1 MLPWISQDN
10 LAFSDYFYQ
19 ARLEPNGRTAELRA
33 SMARRSLPQNWRRFF
48 GAAVL
53 GLGLMALGGCVQPP
67 TPLSDAQAAAAQVAT
82 PDQGNYL
89 LGPEDAVE
97 ISVWKEPDLTKQLVV
112 RPDGKITYPL
122 IGEVQA
128 SGHTVKQ
135 LQDEISKRLEKY
147 VTDAHVTVILLKAQ
161 NYKIYVTGKVNKPG
175 DFTVGKPVNVL
186 QAISMA
192 GGLTPFA
199 SPGSI
204 MVLRS
209 IGGKEEVYPFNYK
222 DVARGLLLEQNRTLL
237 PGDVVVVP

>member
-1 MLPWISQDN
+1 MIKGMVKISDPIN
-10 LAFSDYFYQ
+10 LKEEGMGLTGLSSQAHGKRLICPLLVVFS
-19 ARLEPNGRTAELRA
+19 
-33 SMARRSLPQNWRRFF
+33 
-48 GAAVL
+48 
-53 GLGLMALGGCVQPP
+53 LMMCGCTPP
-67 TPLSDAQAAAAQVAT
+67 VSHLTEAQAAAAAVAT
-82 PDQGNYL
+82 LDQATYL
-89 LGPEDAVE
+89 LGPEDTLE

-128 SGHTVKQ
+128 AGRTVKQ
-135 LQDEISKRLEKY
+135 LQEEILKRLEKY

-161 NYKIYVTGKVNKPG
+161 NYKIYVTGKVSKPG
-175 DFTVGKPVNVL
+175 DFVIGKPVNVM

-204 MVLRS
+204 MVLRTM
-209 IGGKEEVYPFNYK
+209 GGKEQVFPFNYK
-222 DVARGLLLEQNRTLL
+222 EVAKGQFLEQNRTLL

>member
-1 MLPWISQDN
+1 VLLWGCLSPAGPL
-10 LAFSDYFYQ
+10 LA
-19 ARLEPNGRTAELRA
+19 AH
-33 SMARRSLPQNWRRFF
+33 
-48 GAAVL
+48 
-53 GLGLMALGGCVQPP
+53 
-67 TPLSDAQAAAAQVAT
+67 AAAAAVAT
-82 PDQGNYL
+82 PDQTNYL
-89 LGPEDAVE
+89 LGPEDALE

-128 SGHTVKQ
+128 AGQTVKQ
-135 LQDEISKRLEKY
+135 LQTEIFKRLEKY
-147 VTDAHVTVILLKAQ
+147 VTDVHVTVILLKAQ

-175 DFTVGKPVNVL
+175 DFVIGKPVNVM

-204 MVLRS
+204 MVLRT
-209 IGGKEEVYPFNYK
+209 IGGKEEGFPFNYK
-222 DVARGLLLEQNRTLL
+222 DVAKGNFLDQNRTLL

>member
-1 MLPWISQDN
+1 MIH
-10 LAFSDYFYQ
+10 Y
-19 ARLEPNGRTAELRA
+19 NGHE
-33 SMARRSLPQNWRRFF
+33 
-48 GAAVL
+48 GAANRGPGVNVRADNYLTRQPFQFGWRGFL
-53 GLGLMALGGCVQPP
+53 GSLVALGVLLMCSCTPP
-67 TPLSDAQAAAAQVAT
+67 ASHLTEAQAAAATVAT
-82 PDQGNYL
+82 PDQDKYL
-89 LGPEDAVE
+89 LGPEDAIEV
-97 ISVWKEPDLTKQLVV
+97 SVWKEPDLTKQLVV

-128 SGHTVKQ
+128 SGRTVKQ
-135 LQDEISKRLEKY
+135 LQEEILKRLEKF

-175 DFTVGKPVNVL
+175 DFMIGKPVNVM

-204 MVLRS
+204 MVLRT
-209 IGGKEEVYPFNYK
+209 IDGKEEVYPFNYK
-222 DVARGLLLEQNRTLL
+222 DVARGIMLEQNRTLL

>member
-1 MLPWISQDN
+1 MINYNSLVGGQN
-10 LAFSDYFYQ
+10 
-19 ARLEPNGRTAELRA
+19 RRPN
-33 SMARRSLPQNWRRFF
+33 
-48 GAAVL
+48 VL
-53 GLGLMALGGCVQPP
+53 GLRLMGLSAQRSWQWFLSAVVVVLGLVAISGCVPP
-67 TPLSDAQAAAAQVAT
+67 ATSHLTDAQAAAAAVAN
-82 PDQGNYL
+82 PDQDKYL
-89 LGPEDAVE
+89 LGPEDAIE

-128 SGHTVKQ
+128 SGRTVKQ
-135 LQDEISKRLEKY
+135 LQEDILKRLEKY

-175 DFTVGKPVNVL
+175 DFMVGKPVNVM

-204 MVLRS
+204 MVLRTVS
-209 IGGKEEVYPFNYK
+209 GKEETYPFNYK
-222 DVARGLLLEQNRTLL
+222 DVARGFMLEQNRMLL

>member
-1 MLPWISQDN
+1 MRFRSAIKWKWLPGSLMVGLSLMLMCGCTTPVSQ
-10 LAFSDYFYQ
+10 LT
-19 ARLEPNGRTAELRA
+19 E
-33 SMARRSLPQNWRRFF
+33 
-48 GAAVL
+48 
-53 GLGLMALGGCVQPP
+53 
-67 TPLSDAQAAAAQVAT
+67 AQAAAAAVAT
-82 PDQGNYL
+82 PDQDKYL
-89 LGPEDAVE
+89 LGPEDSIEV
-97 ISVWKEPDLTKQLVV
+97 SVWKEPELTKQLVV

-128 SGHTVKQ
+128 AGKTVKQ
-135 LQDEISKRLEKY
+135 LQEEILKRLEKF

-175 DFTVGKPVNVL
+175 DFMIGKPVNVM
-186 QAISMA
+186 QAIAMA

-209 IGGKEEVYPFNYK
+209 IGGKEEVFPFNYK
-222 DVARGLLLEQNRTLL
+222 DVARGQLLEQNRTLL

>member
-1 MLPWISQDN
+1 MINYNSLHGRKNGQ
-10 LAFSDYFYQ
+10 
-19 ARLEPNGRTAELRA
+19 PN
-33 SMARRSLPQNWRRFF
+33 
-48 GAAVL
+48 VL
-53 GLGLMALGGCVQPP
+53 GLRLTGLSSQHSWQWFIGAVVLGLSLVALSGCVPP
-67 TPLSDAQAAAAQVAT
+67 PSQLAGAQAAAAAVAT
-82 PDQGNYL
+82 PDQDKYL
-89 LGPEDAVE
+89 LGPEDAIE

-128 SGHTVKQ
+128 SGRTVKQ
-135 LQDEISKRLEKY
+135 LQEDILKRLEKY

-175 DFTVGKPVNVL
+175 DFMTGKPVNVM

-204 MVLRS
+204 MVIRS
-209 IGGKEEVYPFNYK
+209 VGGTEETYPFNYK
-222 DVARGLLLEQNRTLL
+222 EVARGFMLEQNRMLL